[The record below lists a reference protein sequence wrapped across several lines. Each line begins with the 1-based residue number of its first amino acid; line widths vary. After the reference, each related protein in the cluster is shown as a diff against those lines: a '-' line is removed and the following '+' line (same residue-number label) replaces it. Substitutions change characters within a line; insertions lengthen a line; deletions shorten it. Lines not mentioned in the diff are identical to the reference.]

1 MKAKTKR
8 KTYAA
13 LLTAPEP
20 ALRNPSADRREQV
33 RGAAARE
40 DGSVV
45 DVRLQHLPTQRL
57 HRMPTLRKVLLPGLP
72 PGRQPRNRALRE
84 LRRNCTSTL
93 PPLRSRTA
101 GGGGGVSGIETGKQ
115 TNDKCNYLALPCIFQ
130 HFSLDPP
137 THIEIVLHSKKLR
150 AKLIKKRQFSRNNE
164 NESRSFCQL
173 KGMSKKQTF

>member
-57 HRMPTLRKVLLPGLP
+57 HRVPTLRKVLLPGLP

>member
-1 MKAKTKR
+1 MKAKTQG
-8 KTYAA
+8 KTIAA
-13 LLTAPEP
+13 LLTAPDP

-57 HRMPTLRKVLLPGLP
+57 HRVPTLRKVLLPGLP

-101 GGGGGVSGIETGKQ
+101 GGGRGVSGIETGKQ
-115 TNDKCNYLALPCIFQ
+115 TYDKCNYLALPCLFQ
-130 HFSLDPP
+130 HFSLDP
-137 THIEIVLHSKKLR
+137 HISRLYLHSKKLR
-150 AKLIKKRQFSRNNE
+150 AKSIKKTQFSRNHETNQE
-164 NESRSFCQL
+164 VFAN
-173 KGMSKKQTF
+173 

>member
-57 HRMPTLRKVLLPGLP
+57 HRVPTLRKVLLPGLP

-115 TNDKCNYLALPCIFQ
+115 TNDKCNYLALPCLRNSTF
-130 HFSLDPP
+130 FSKP
-137 THIEIVLHSKKLR
+137 THFEIVLHSKKTSSQINQ
-150 AKLIKKRQFSRNNE
+150 K
-164 NESRSFCQL
+164 SRSFQEITIRIKRFL
-173 KGMSKKQTF
+173 PTT